1 MNKIDRVKQ
10 QTIIQ
15 ESYKCI
21 RKYEKKEISTKAD
34 TVNKIIAIIENV
46 LKEEKKSDN

>member
-34 TVNKIIAIIENV
+34 TVNKIIAMIENV